1 MKKCVLRAKYFNPR
15 LPLKFI
21 TFVEAQTRQNKRMD
35 VDITF
40 GNEKFV
46 VELKVWNGERYIEK
60 GYAQQASGVS
70 LDSEIKRRI
79 FNCF

>member
-1 MKKCVLRAKYFNPR
+1 
-15 LPLKFI
+15 
-21 TFVEAQTRQNKRMD
+21 MD